1 MGSTGRSG
9 KGRPREPETR
19 ERKVLYRGAK
29 RDIVCATLAD
39 GSCPAWEYLG
49 ALSTKDRADFDR
61 LFVRMGDE
69 GRIANDEKFRP
80 KVHVVK
86 CEHDGKIAE
95 FPVGE
100 FKVHSG
106 PGRRMM
112 ACLDGREWI
121 PTHGFTKGSKVST
134 EGERAGRIFCED
146 RSIRLREQERKER
159 DGGNH

>member
-1 MGSTGRSG
+1 MARSG
-9 KGRPREPETR
+9 RAGEERPQDRTSR
-19 ERKVLYRGAK
+19 ERKTLYSGRQ
-29 RDIVCATLAD
+29 RDIICATLAD
-39 GSCPAWEYLG
+39 GSSPAWDYYESLG
-49 ALSTKDRADFDR
+49 DEGQASFDK

-69 GRIANDEKFRP
+69 GRIPNDEKFHP

-86 CEHDGKIAE
+86 CHHDGKVTE

-112 ACLDGREWI
+112 ACLDGREWVL
-121 PTHGFTKGSKVST
+121 THGFTKGSKVAT

-146 RSIRLREQERKER
+146 RSVRLREREHQERNR
-159 DGGNH
+159 GDH

>member
-1 MGSTGRSG
+1 MGSSGRAG
-9 KGRPREPETR
+9 KGKPREPGSR
-19 ERKVLYRGAK
+19 ERKVVYRGSQ
-29 RDIVCATLAD
+29 RDIACATLAD
-39 GSCPAWEYLG
+39 GSCPAWDFRES
-49 ALSTKDRADFDR
+49 LSTKDWADFIR

-69 GRIANDEKFRP
+69 GRITNDEKFHP

-86 CEHDGKIAE
+86 CEHNGKVTE

-112 ACLDGREWI
+112 GCLDGREWVL
-121 PTHGFTKGSKVST
+121 THGFTKGSKVST

-146 RSIRLREQERKER
+146 RSIRLREQEREGHDR
-159 DGGNH
+159 GHH